1 MRMRRFWLP
10 AGLTLAGLALAVPAC
25 RRADAPPAA
34 VALAPDTSWV
44 RRAVI
49 YEVFVQDFSPSG
61 NFRGVMDGLERIQGA
76 GADVVWLMPIHPV
89 GVQNRKDPLGS
100 PYAARDYRAINPAYG
115 TADDFRALVDAVHER
130 GMQLILDWV
139 PDHTA
144 WDHVWVTQ
152 HPDYYVRTA
161 QGELS
166 VPRDAQGNLTNW
178 TDVVQL
184 DYTKPALRHA
194 MIAEMRYWLEEF
206 GIDGYRVDVAGFVP
220 NEFWREAL
228 PQLRTAVPRPI
239 MLLAEWGDLEMHRV
253 GFDLSY
259 GWDGYSRL
267 KAVWAGT
274 PADSFVRGEARDL
287 AAMPAGGMRLRFTT
301 NHDET
306 AWDNPPVIRF
316 TSPAGA
322 RAAFVAMALLPG
334 RPMLYNGQEVESPQK
349 LGLFE
354 RTAVAWN
361 QPDSA
366 TARTFYRRVLDLA
379 RNHPALLRGAY
390 APLTTSAANDV
401 IAYRRDSVVVLV
413 NARPRPARFTVEG
426 AAVDGLRDLLNNG
439 AQSGAT
445 VTLPGYGA
453 VVLER
458 VTP

>member
-1 MRMRRFWLP
+1 
-10 AGLTLAGLALAVPAC
+10 
-25 RRADAPPAA
+25 
-34 VALAPDTSWV
+34 
-44 RRAVI
+44 
-49 YEVFVQDFSPSG
+49 
-61 NFRGVMDGLERIQGA
+61 
-76 GADVVWLMPIHPV
+76 
-89 GVQNRKDPLGS
+89 
-100 PYAARDYRAINPAYG
+100 
-115 TADDFRALVDAVHER
+115 VDAAHER
-130 GMQLILDWV
+130 GMKLILDWV

-184 DYTKPALRHA
+184 DYSKPALRHA

-206 GIDGYRVDVAGFVP
+206 GIDGYRVDVAGFIP
-220 NEFWREAL
+220 NDFWREAL

-267 KAVWAGT
+267 KAVWTGT

-316 TSPAGA
+316 GSPAGA

-334 RPMLYNGQEVESPQK
+334 RPMLYNGQEVESPQQ

-366 TARTFYRRVLDLA
+366 AARAFYRRVLDLA

-390 APLTTSAANDV
+390 TPLTTSAAGAV

-413 NARPRPARFTVEG
+413 NARPRATRFTVEG

-439 AQSGAT
+439 VQSGAT

-458 VTP
+458 FTP